1 MSAVALKAKVD
12 PELRRQLDDATALA
26 KAAPVEA
33 VLRLRNPARRSA
45 RTAQSP
51 TTQEIAETLFERVA
65 DDCGL
70 RERDYQW
77 NVFPNLGYA
86 VVSAPPAFIERLLSQ
101 PEVLS
106 ASANRRP

>member
-1 MSAVALKAKVD
+1 VSSVASKTKVD
-12 PELRRQLDDATALA
+12 PELRRQLDEATAA
-26 KAAPVEA
+26 ARSAPVEA
-33 VLRLRNPARRSA
+33 VLRLRNPPRRSA
-45 RTAQSP
+45 RTTTSP
-51 TTQEIAETLFERVA
+51 TTQEIAETLFERLA
-65 DDCGL
+65 DECGL

>member
-1 MSAVALKAKVD
+1 M
-12 PELRRQLDDATALA
+12 
-26 KAAPVEA
+26 EA
-33 VLRLRNPARRSA
+33 VLRLRNPVRRSE
-45 RTAQSP
+45 RTAP
-51 TTQEIAETLFERVA
+51 TRSTQEVAETLFERVA

-70 RERDYQW
+70 RARDYEW